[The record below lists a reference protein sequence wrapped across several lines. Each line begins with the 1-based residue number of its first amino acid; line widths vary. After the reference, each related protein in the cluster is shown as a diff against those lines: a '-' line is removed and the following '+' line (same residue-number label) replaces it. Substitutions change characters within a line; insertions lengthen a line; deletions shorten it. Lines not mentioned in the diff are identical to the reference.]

1 MSALNPKS
9 EARNSKQIRISK
21 EQKGSKLL
29 QPGEFR
35 AFGFRIW
42 NLFRIS
48 DFGFRVCG
56 FAFLWVSAMSSP
68 AATNLIDPDDIP
80 LLRPPRGELAPTYWE
95 QHGAWPVVLGGV
107 GVLVVAAVVWLLLRP
122 RPSVPVPPVIAAHQ
136 ALDPLANQP
145 ENGVI
150 LSRISQ
156 VVRRYF
162 SAAFALPPG
171 ELTTAEFSRELEGR
185 QQVGAALST
194 AVNAFLRECDRR
206 KFAPSPPPTP
216 LGAAGLAARL
226 IDQAEARRAASE
238 EAANEQKS

>member
-1 MSALNPKS
+1 MRGRSEGLRSKAEGRPNSWVLGLLLLWCFQIPVSAL
-9 EARNSKQIRISK
+9 
-21 EQKGSKLL
+21 
-29 QPGEFR
+29 
-35 AFGFRIW
+35 
-42 NLFRIS
+42 
-48 DFGFRVCG
+48 
-56 FAFLWVSAMSSP
+56 
-68 AATNLIDPDDIP
+68 AATNLLSADDIP
-80 LLRPPRGELAPTYWE
+80 PLRPPRGEVAPTYWE
-95 QHGAWPVVLGGV
+95 QHGAWPFVLGGL
-107 GVLVVAAVVWLLLRP
+107 GVLVLAALVWLLLRP
-122 RPSVPVPPVIAAHQ
+122 RAAAPVPAVIAAHK

-145 ENGVI
+145 ENGIV

-171 ELTTAEFSRELEGR
+171 ELTTSEFSSELERR

-226 IDQAEARRAASE
+226 IDQAEARRAAAE
-238 EAANEQKS
+238 EAANQKVE

>member
-1 MSALNPKS
+1 MGKSEGRRSKAEERPKS
-9 EARNSKQIRISK
+9 ELL
-21 EQKGSKLL
+21 KLL
-29 QPGEFR
+29 MPWCSQFP
-35 AFGFRIW
+35 A
-42 NLFRIS
+42 
-48 DFGFRVCG
+48 
-56 FAFLWVSAMSSP
+56 SAL
-68 AATNLIDPDDIP
+68 AATNLISPDDIP
-80 LLRPPRGELAPTYWE
+80 PLRPARGELAPTYWE
-95 QHGAWPVVLGGV
+95 QHGAWPFVLGGL
-107 GVLVVAAVVWLLLRP
+107 GILIIAALVWLLLRP
-122 RPSVPVPPVIAAHQ
+122 RPATPIPPATAAHR

-145 ENGVI
+145 ENGVV

-171 ELTTAEFSRELEGR
+171 ELTTAEFSRELEGH

-226 IDQAEARRAASE
+226 IDQAEARRVAAE
-238 EAANEQKS
+238 ETASAQET